1 MGAQNWPQYRNPND
15 TINPITRRRP
25 CYDATCCSV
34 PHYCV
39 VAVLDGEKGPSDG
52 GFSLSNRGE
61 GSFTLRG
68 IDGKAQALRVERR

>member
-52 GFSLSNRGE
+52 GFSLSNARSGPE
-61 GSFTLRG
+61 CDLQHTR
-68 IDGKAQALRVERR
+68 DRVDMHF